1 MEGYVITMKE
11 QEGNGVET
19 AVLGI
24 FENKEDVWNLLFEY
38 YNTNEGKFEKQ
49 SLNQFENSEGAWVME
64 LVGRK
69 GDVTRTIRGE
79 YIADTKKV
87 TSLRKLIELNW

>member
-1 MEGYVITMKE
+1 MEGYVITMRE

-38 YNTNEGKFEKQ
+38 YNTNKGRFEKQ
-49 SLNQFENSEGAWVME
+49 SLNQFENSEGAWETE
-64 LVGRK
+64 LVGYK

-79 YIADTKKV
+79 YIADTKDI
-87 TSLRKLIELNW
+87 TSLKKLIELNW

>member
-11 QEGNGVET
+11 RQGYGVAT

-24 FENKEDVWNLLFEY
+24 FENKEDAWHLLFEY
-38 YNTNEGKFEKQ
+38 YNTNKGGFEKQ
-49 SLNQFENSEGAWVME
+49 SLNQFENSEGAWEME

-69 GDVTRTIRGE
+69 GDVTITIRGK
-79 YIADTKKV
+79 YIADTKGV

>member
-19 AVLGI
+19 AVLGV
-24 FENKEDVWNLLFEY
+24 FENKEDVWHLLFEF

-49 SLNQFENSEGAWVME
+49 SLNQFENSQGAWEME
-64 LVGRK
+64 DRYLN
-69 GDVTRTIRGE
+69 E
-79 YIADTKKV
+79 
-87 TSLRKLIELNW
+87 KLDYQIHSIKIFEKDFTFLKNYLLKF

>member
-1 MEGYVITMKE
+1 MEGYVITMRE

-24 FENKEDVWNLLFEY
+24 FKNKEDVWHLLFEY
-38 YNTNEGKFEKQ
+38 YNENKGRFEKQ
-49 SLNQFENSEGAWVME
+49 SLNQFENSEGAWEME
-64 LVGRK
+64 LVGYK

-79 YIADTKKV
+79 YVADMQNVTTLKV
-87 TSLRKLIELNW
+87 LIELNW

>member
-11 QEGNGVET
+11 QEGNKVET
-19 AVLGI
+19 AILGV
-24 FENKEDVWNLLFEY
+24 FENKEDVWHLLFEY
-38 YNTNEGKFEKQ
+38 YNTNKGRFEKQ

-69 GDVTRTIRGE
+69 GNVTRTIKGE
-79 YIADTKKV
+79 NVHETRNI
-87 TSLRKLIELNW
+87 TSLKKLIDKW

>member
-24 FENKEDVWNLLFEY
+24 FENKEDVWHLLFEY
-38 YNTNEGKFEKQ
+38 YNTNKGRFEKQ
-49 SLNQFENSEGAWVME
+49 SLNQFENSEGAWEME

-69 GDVTRTIRGE
+69 GDVTITIRGK
-79 YIADTKKV
+79 YIADTKGV

>member
-11 QEGNGVET
+11 QEGNKFET
-19 AVLGI
+19 AILGI

-38 YNTNEGKFEKQ
+38 YNTNKGRFEKQ
-49 SLNQFENSEGAWVME
+49 SLNQFENSEGAWEME
-64 LVGRK
+64 LVGYK

-79 YIADTKKV
+79 YVADMQNVTTLKV
-87 TSLRKLIELNW
+87 LIELNW

>member
-1 MEGYVITMKE
+1 MEGYVITMRE
-11 QEGNGVET
+11 QEGNKVET
-19 AVLGI
+19 AILGV
-24 FENKEDVWNLLFEY
+24 FENKEDVWHLLFEF

-87 TSLRKLIELNW
+87 TSLKKLIELNW

>member
-19 AVLGI
+19 AILGV
-24 FENKEDVWNLLFEY
+24 FENKEDVWHLLFEF

-64 LVGRK
+64 LVGHK

>member
-11 QEGNGVET
+11 REGNGVET

-24 FENKEDVWNLLFEY
+24 FENKEDVWHLLFEF

-49 SLNQFENSEGAWVME
+49 SLNQFENSEGAWEME
-64 LVGRK
+64 LVGYK

-79 YIADTKKV
+79 YIADTKDI
-87 TSLRKLIELNW
+87 TSLKKLIELNW

>member
-1 MEGYVITMKE
+1 MEGYVITMRE
-11 QEGNGVET
+11 QEDNKVET
-19 AVLGI
+19 SVLGI
-24 FENKEDVWNLLFEY
+24 FENKEDVWHLLFEF

>member
-11 QEGNGVET
+11 QEGNKVET
-19 AVLGI
+19 AILGV
-24 FENKEDVWNLLFEY
+24 FENKEDAWHLLFEF

-49 SLNQFENSEGAWVME
+49 SLNQFENSEGTWIME

-69 GDVTRTIRGE
+69 GDVKRIISGE
-79 YIADTKKV
+79 YIADMQNVTTLKV
-87 TSLRKLIELNW
+87 LIELNW

>member
-38 YNTNEGKFEKQ
+38 YNTNKGRFEKQ
-49 SLNQFENSEGAWVME
+49 SLNQFENSEGAWEME
-64 LVGRK
+64 LVGYK

-79 YIADTKKV
+79 YITDTKDI
-87 TSLRKLIELNW
+87 TSLKKLIELNW

>member
-11 QEGNGVET
+11 RQGYGVAT

-24 FENKEDVWNLLFEY
+24 FENKEDAWHLLFEY
-38 YNTNEGKFEKQ
+38 YNTNKGRFEKQ
-49 SLNQFENSEGAWVME
+49 SLNQFENSEGAWEME

-69 GDVTRTIRGE
+69 GDVTITIRGK
-79 YIADTKKV
+79 YIADTKNV

>member
-11 QEGNGVET
+11 REGNGVET

-24 FENKEDVWNLLFEY
+24 FENKEDVWHLLFEY

>member
-11 QEGNGVET
+11 RQGYGVAT

-24 FENKEDVWNLLFEY
+24 FENKEDAWHLLFEY
-38 YNTNEGKFEKQ
+38 YNMNKGGFEKQ
-49 SLNQFENSEGAWVME
+49 SLNQFENSEGAWEME

-69 GDVTRTIRGE
+69 GDVTITIRGK
-79 YIADTKKV
+79 YIADTKGV

>member
-24 FENKEDVWNLLFEY
+24 FENKEDVWHLLFEY
-38 YNTNEGKFEKQ
+38 YNENKGRFEKQ
-49 SLNQFENSEGAWVME
+49 SLTQFENNDGAWEME
-64 LVGRK
+64 LVGHK

-79 YIADTKKV
+79 YVADMQNVTTLKV
-87 TSLRKLIELNW
+87 LIELNW

>member
-19 AVLGI
+19 SVLGI
-24 FENKEDVWNLLFEY
+24 FENKEDVWHLLFEF

-87 TSLRKLIELNW
+87 TSLKKLIELNW

>member
-11 QEGNGVET
+11 REGYSVET
-19 AVLGI
+19 SVLGI
-24 FENKEDVWNLLFEY
+24 FENKEDVWHLLFEY

-49 SLNQFENSEGAWVME
+49 SLNQFENSEGTWIME

>member
-1 MEGYVITMKE
+1 MEGYVITMRE
-11 QEGNGVET
+11 QEGNKVET
-19 AVLGI
+19 SVLGI
-24 FENKEDVWNLLFEY
+24 FENKEDAWHFLFEF

-64 LVGRK
+64 LVGHK

>member
-11 QEGNGVET
+11 QEGNKVET
-19 AVLGI
+19 AILGV
-24 FENKEDVWNLLFEY
+24 FENKEDVWHLLFEF

-64 LVGRK
+64 LVGCK

>member
-11 QEGNGVET
+11 QEGNKVET
-19 AVLGI
+19 AILGV
-24 FENKEDVWNLLFEY
+24 FENKEDVWHLLFEF

-49 SLNQFENSEGAWVME
+49 SLNQFENSEGTWIME

-69 GDVTRTIRGE
+69 GDVKRIISGE

-87 TSLRKLIELNW
+87 TSLKKLIELNW

>member
-1 MEGYVITMKE
+1 MEGYVITMRE
-11 QEGNGVET
+11 QEDNGVET

-24 FENKEDVWNLLFEY
+24 FENKEDAWHLLFEY
-38 YNTNEGKFEKQ
+38 YNTNKGGFEKQ
-49 SLNQFENSEGAWVME
+49 SLNQFENSEGAWEME

-69 GDVTRTIRGE
+69 GDVTITIRGK

-87 TSLRKLIELNW
+87 TSLKKLIELNW

>member
-11 QEGNGVET
+11 REGNGVET
-19 AVLGI
+19 SVLGI
-24 FENKEDVWNLLFEY
+24 FENKEDVWHLLFEY
-38 YNTNEGKFEKQ
+38 YNENKGRFEKQ
-49 SLNQFENSEGAWVME
+49 SLNQFENSEGAWEME

-69 GDVTRTIRGE
+69 GDVTITIRGK
-79 YIADTKKV
+79 YIADTKGV